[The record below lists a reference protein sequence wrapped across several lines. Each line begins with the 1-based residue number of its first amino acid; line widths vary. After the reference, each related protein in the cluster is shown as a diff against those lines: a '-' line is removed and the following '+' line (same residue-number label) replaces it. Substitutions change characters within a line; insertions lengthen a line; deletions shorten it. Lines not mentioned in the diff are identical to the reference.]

1 MHDVDEDL
9 RTVYHQGGDWT
20 HIFKAGITERFIS
33 TDNSFVNEYVASKN
47 NIQPPI
53 LLGGYVMYYFT
64 TSPC

>member
-33 TDNSFVNEYVASKN
+33 TDNSFVNEYVASKKN
-47 NIQPPI
+47 NIQPPSFTRR
-53 LLGGYVMYYFT
+53 LCNVLYYNFT
-64 TSPC
+64 

>member
-53 LLGGYVMYYFT
+53 LLGGCVMHYIT